1 MFQVT
6 SHGLP
11 KEKLAKEWRSKD
23 ESEARKLMMWKK
35 EEEKREKS
43 KARKAFNFVYLAA
56 IDISEQ
62 KACGFMTCSIP

>member
-11 KEKLAKEWRSKD
+11 KEKLAKRWKSDD

-35 EEEKREKS
+35 QEEKREKS
-43 KARKAFNFVYLAA
+43 RVRKAARA
-56 IDISEQ
+56 RIRA
-62 KACGFMTCSIP
+62 KAMRKEELKREKMEKGG

>member
-43 KARKAFNFVYLAA
+43 KARKAARARIRARETMLRALMN
-56 IDISEQ
+56 
-62 KACGFMTCSIP
+62 K